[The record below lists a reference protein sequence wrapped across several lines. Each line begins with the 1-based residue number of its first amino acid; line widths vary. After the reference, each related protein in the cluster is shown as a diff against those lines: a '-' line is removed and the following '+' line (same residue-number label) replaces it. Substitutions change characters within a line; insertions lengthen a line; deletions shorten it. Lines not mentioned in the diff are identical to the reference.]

1 MTDWVGFP
9 QTDPFFTDLS
19 GLTLQS
25 GVGVGPAGRLV
36 KDEYTVGG
44 GTAAAVTGVGASSGM
59 EVDGEMNQ
67 TIQHHPPTQPPAANN
82 PQQPQQPFMPGHST
96 QNPGIF
102 AIGSFFL
109 PPILHKFSFYFLQI
123 PLLFFF
129 AF

>member
-44 GTAAAVTGVGASSGM
+44 GTGAAVTGAGVSSGM

-82 PQQPQQPFMPGHST
+82 PQPQQPFMPGLST
-96 QNPGIF
+96 PNPGT
-102 AIGSFFL
+102 
-109 PPILHKFSFYFLQI
+109 FLQFYS
-123 PLLFFF
+123 L
-129 AF
+129 